1 MARVFA
7 QKATPANLTGLDS
20 IPSSSLLIRNCW
32 AQMAV
37 VKLAMAFLLVFDPAH
52 TLMAHSASG
61 ATLVIHSAY
70 VDIYFSPRGG
80 AEAAIIRTIGEA
92 TDDVSVLAYSF
103 TSDPISAALI
113 AAHRKGV
120 QVRVVLDKSQCTARG
135 SKLQRLKDAKI
146 PVYIDYTHAISH
158 NKVMIID
165 RQIVITGSFNFTK
178 SAEDRNA
185 ENLLIIHSHPLS
197 EKYLQDFER
206 HMGHARAE

>member
-1 MARVFA
+1 M
-7 QKATPANLTGLDS
+7 PSNLTGLDS
-20 IPSSSLLIRNCW
+20 MPSSPVSIRDCW
-32 AQMAV
+32 VQMAV
-37 VKLAMAFLLVFDPAH
+37 VKLTMVFLLVFGLTH

-61 ATLVIHSAY
+61 ASLVIHSAY
-70 VDIYFSPRGG
+70 VEVYFSPRGG
-80 AEAAIIRTIGEA
+80 AEAAIIRAIGEA
-92 TDDVSVLAYSF
+92 TDDVSVLAYNF
-103 TSDPISAALI
+103 TSDSISAALV

-135 SKLQRLKDAKI
+135 SKLQRLKDAKVL
-146 PVYIDYTHAISH
+146 VYIDHTHAIAH

-197 EKYLQDFER
+197 DKYLQDFER
-206 HMGHARAE
+206 HMGHARTE